1 MGDRGDEIVSV
12 ETDVGEI
19 IGPMVFVMALVGT
32 GVWVC
37 DGTGVEVGMGVFDGW
52 MGVLV
57 GAGSGVG
64 VCAAMKPSS
73 SPAMKMVMDTR
84 QQVLARRQITRIK
97 MIFGS
102 LLSWLILYIVTF
114 LFHSF

>member
-1 MGDRGDEIVSV
+1 VGDGGGEIVSV

-19 IGPMVFVMALVGT
+19 IGPMVFVMVLVGT

-52 MGVLV
+52 MRVLV
-57 GAGSGVG
+57 ATGSGVG
-64 VCAAMKPSS
+64 VRVVMKPSS
-73 SPAMKMVMDTR
+73 SPTMKRVMDAR

-97 MIFGS
+97 MIIGS